1 MKKVGDMVTGV
12 ILRNGLAVFRLL
24 ILMLFMSGLF
34 CGTISAT
41 AAANPADEWVEQQ
54 TQQLPTDQV
63 EKYWDRLMKDYGG
76 FFPDGKTPSL
86 MDMLLPGGDG
96 LSFKGVMSGIGKY
109 LWHEVLYNGKLL
121 ATIVMLS
128 IMSLILEN
136 LQTAFEKA
144 P

>member
-1 MKKVGDMVTGV
+1 MVTGAT
-12 ILRNGLAVFRLL
+12 LRRGLAVFSLL
-24 ILMLFMSGLF
+24 IPMLLLSGWF
-34 CGTISAT
+34 CGTIDAT

-76 FFPDGKTPSL
+76 FFPDGRTPSL

>member
-1 MKKVGDMVTGV
+1 
-12 ILRNGLAVFRLL
+12 
-24 ILMLFMSGLF
+24 
-34 CGTISAT
+34 
-41 AAANPADEWVEQQ
+41 
-54 TQQLPTDQV
+54 
-63 EKYWDRLMKDYGG
+63 
-76 FFPDGKTPSL
+76 
-86 MDMLLPGGDG
+86 
-96 LSFKGVMSGIGKY
+96 MSGIGKY